1 MAEKYR
7 IDKQLGAGSYGQCY
21 LVVEKSTGKEY
32 ACKVIDKRNLRNE
45 SIQSALREG
54 KMMETLKH
62 PFIVGLKEV
71 LTSSSK
77 IMIFM
82 EYADGGDLLKY
93 TKTYGSSFMP
103 EAEVKRIMVQICLA
117 LKYLHERNIIHRD
130 LKPENIFMTKSRN
143 VKVGDFGVSK
153 ELRSSRDL
161 AQTYIGTPY
170 YLSPEIVRNEA
181 YGCKTDIWSLG
192 VLVHELCSKRPPF
205 EARNLPELLKVI
217 TTAKVPQLPRSYS
230 KEFGNLLTAMLNKSA
245 SRRPTIKDVLMHPAL
260 NKGVRAMLHEGI
272 AMNLTLK
279 AKSIRRIQQ
288 PKIVNVALASPRQ
301 FPSRPSPQPSPRPS
315 PRPFPEARIF
325 GRDPEPLPPAVI
337 LQDYSQREA
346 EKQAVIREL
355 EAKKQEI
362 CREPAPL
369 ACANEYEEMEKE
381 YKENQLK
388 VLEVEQA
395 IVEGPGEV
403 RRVEMEQVEVRVEPE
418 HQDLQPIVDDPI
430 IPPEPRSSPIPA
442 VAVPKLGHGPDP
454 SVLRRNLT
462 LRLGPDRFQQ
472 VYTIIRDLTHHPLFT
487 DNGTSS
493 YRSHLQH
500 LLNVQLQILCVPQ
513 VKLLLRLEA
522 R

>member
-7 IDKQLGAGSYGQCY
+7 IVKQLGAGSFGQCF
-21 LVVEKSTGKEY
+21 LVVEKLTSKEY
-32 ACKVIDKRNLRNE
+32 ACKVISKANLTQA
-45 SIQSALREG
+45 SVQTALMEG
-54 KMMETLKH
+54 KMMEKLKN

-71 LTSSSK
+71 IQSRSR
-77 IMIFM
+77 IMIVM

-93 TKTYGSSFMP
+93 TKSYGSSSMP

-117 LKYLHERNIIHRD
+117 LKHLHERNIIHRD
-130 LKPENIFMTKSRN
+130 LKPENIFLTRNRN

-153 ELRSSRDL
+153 ELRSGRDL
-161 AQTYIGTPY
+161 ATTYTGTPY
-170 YLSPEIVRNEA
+170 YLSPEIILNEA

-205 EARNLPELLKVI
+205 DARNLPELQKVI
-217 TTAKVPQLPRSYS
+217 LASKIPSLPRNYS
-230 KEFGNLLTAMLNKSA
+230 KEFSILVTTMLCKSPTG
-245 SRRPTIKDVLMHPAL
+245 RPTIKDVLSHPAL
-260 NKGVRAMLHEGI
+260 KKELRAQLNEGLALNI
-272 AMNLTLK
+272 SLK
-279 AKSIRRIQQ
+279 AETIRRVQQ
-288 PKIVNVALASPRQ
+288 PKIVNVALPSPRQ
-301 FPSRPSPQPSPRPS
+301 FPPRPSPLPSPRPS
-315 PRPFPEARIF
+315 PLPSPEARIF
-325 GRDPEPLPPAVI
+325 GRDPEPLPSAVI
-337 LQDYSQREA
+337 LQDYSRREA
-346 EKQAVIREL
+346 EKQAVISEL

-369 ACANEYEEMEKE
+369 SCINEHEEMEKE

-403 RRVEMEQVEVRVEPE
+403 RRVEMEQVEVRAEPE
-418 HQDLQPIVDDPI
+418 HQDLEPIAEQPS
-430 IPPEPRSSPIPA
+430 IPPEPRSSPVPA
-442 VAVPKLGHGPDP
+442 VVVPKLGHCPDP

-462 LRLGPDRFQQ
+462 LRLGPERFQQ
-472 VYTIIRDLTHHPLFT
+472 VYTVIRDLSHHVLFT

-493 YRSHLQH
+493 YRTHLQH

-513 VKLLLRLEA
+513 VKLLLKLEA